1 MTVIYRRELNAYF
14 KGFIGYVVVFLM
26 LVFAGIFFAVINLA
40 GGSPEFF
47 NVFYNIFY
55 VLITIA
61 AVSILSMRVVSEE
74 RHQRT
79 DQLLYSLP
87 TTMTRVVLGK
97 YLAMV
102 TVMALPIAV
111 MAVYPLIMHAY
122 GTTNLLVN
130 YGSLFAYF
138 LLCASLLSIGIFISS
153 LTENQIVAI
162 VLCFIVLV
170 ADYVVQY
177 LVSALPAAASVSLIA
192 LTATIL
198 AIGFILWLL
207 TRNAAVSGGFALL
220 CEAGLVI
227 FYILSKES
235 FTGLFGKVMQ
245 AICVF
250 SPLNDFMSGVF
261 NLQSIV
267 YFLAVIAIF
276 LFLTVQS
283 MEKRRWN

>member
-1 MTVIYRRELNAYF
+1 MRVIYRRELNAYF
-14 KGFIGYVVVFLM
+14 KGFIGYIVVFLM
-26 LVFAGIFFAVINLA
+26 LVFSGIFFAVINLV

-47 NVFYNIFY
+47 NVFFNNFY
-55 VLITIA
+55 MLITIA
-61 AVSILSMRVVSEE
+61 AVSILSMRVISEE
-74 RHQRT
+74 RHQHT

-111 MAVYPLIMHAY
+111 MAVYPLILHSY
-122 GTTNLLVN
+122 GPTNLPAT
-130 YGSLFAYF
+130 YGCLFAF
-138 LLCASLLSIGIFISS
+138 LMLCASLLSIGIFISS

-162 VLCFIVLV
+162 VLCFLVLV

-177 LVSALPAAASVSLIA
+177 LVSALPSTASASLIA
-192 LTATIL
+192 LAVTIL
-198 AIGFILWLL
+198 AIAFILWLL
-207 TRNAAVSGGFALL
+207 TRNAAVSVGFAVL
-220 CEAGLVI
+220 CEAGLAV
-227 FYILSKES
+227 FYTLSKDS

-250 SPLNDFMSGVF
+250 YPLNDYMSGVF
-261 NLQSIV
+261 SLQSIV
-267 YFLAVIAIF
+267 YFLAVAAVF